1 MLLFNKQIMKN
12 LLSKIAVVGLL
23 IISVS
28 SCDNYLDVNEDPN
41 NPSSEIVN
49 PEIVLAATQVYT
61 YNVLAGNAPNNGNAV
76 VDNMNQ
82 LGNLMMNN
90 WTRDVGASNSSYYF
104 NEHTYNVT
112 SDFYAGIFENLY
124 LRTSNLTFIQQTDQ
138 SGYDYY
144 KAIAKIL
151 KSFYFQYLVDLY
163 GDIPYSEAHQRGGNL
178 TPRYDDD
185 LSIYRDLIVQ
195 LDQAIALIDNAPSG
209 TLNPGSNDVMLQ
221 GDMDMWKK
229 FANTLK
235 LRILLRE
242 SGRSASSS
250 YITAQMAELQN
261 SGAVFLGPNDNVK
274 INPGYNATANQQ
286 NGFAS
291 MFLTTNNTFKNN
303 WSSTGA
309 TKYTVN
315 YLLNTN
321 DTRVGRIYSATSAG
335 PNTYDGHQQGDV
347 LNTSTNYPVSHV
359 GPGLLSSSSQDGIV
373 FTAAESLLLQAE
385 AVQRGY
391 LSGSAKDLYESGI
404 TESFKL
410 LGLTTADASNYYS
423 QSFNLV
429 SWDNSS
435 NKIEAIINQKW
446 IALNGINGGEAWIE
460 NTRTGYP
467 SHIPLSTVATTTT
480 RPIRL
485 LYPSSEIAGNTANV
499 PQQNE
504 SDAFTSKIFWNQ
516 Q

>member
-1 MLLFNKQIMKN
+1 MKN
-12 LLSKIAVVGLL
+12 ILKNIVIGSFVFTALT
-23 IISVS
+23 

-61 YNVLAGNAPNNGNAV
+61 YNTLAGSVSTISPFPV
-76 VDNMNQ
+76 LDNMNQ

-112 SDFYAGIFENLY
+112 SDFYSGIFENLF
-124 LRTSNLTFIQQTDQ
+124 LRTSNYTFIQQTERP
-138 SGYDYY
+138 GYDNY

-151 KSFYFQYLVDLY
+151 KSYYFQYLVDMY
-163 GDIPYSEAHQRGGNL
+163 GDIPYSQAHLRGANL
-178 TPRYDDD
+178 TPAYDDD
-185 LSIYRDLIVQ
+185 LAIYRDLYVQ
-195 LDQAIALIDNAPSG
+195 LDQAISLIDNAPAG
-209 TLNPGSNDVMLQ
+209 TLNPGTNDVMLQ
-221 GDMDMWKK
+221 GNMTMWKK

-235 LRILLRE
+235 LRLLLRE
-242 SGRSASSS
+242 SQRTASAS
-250 YITAQMAELQN
+250 YISTKMNELQT
-261 SGAVFLGPNDNVK
+261 SGAAFLGPDDNVK

-291 MFLTTNNTFKNN
+291 TFLTTNDTFKNN
-303 WSSTGA
+303 WSSTAA
-309 TKYTVN
+309 TKYTIT
-315 YLLNTN
+315 YLLATN
-321 DTRVGRIYSATSAG
+321 DTRIGRIYSATSAG
-335 PNTYDGHQQGDV
+335 PGTYNGHQQGDV

-359 GPGLLSSSSQDGIV
+359 GPGLLVDSAQDGIV

-385 AVQRGY
+385 AVQRDY
-391 LSGSAKDLYESGI
+391 LTGSAQNLYESAI

-410 LGLTTADASNYYS
+410 LGLTTVQATTYYS
-423 QSFNLV
+423 QALNLV
-429 SWDNSS
+429 GWSASA

-446 IALNGINGGEAWIE
+446 IALNGINGGETWIE

-467 SHIPLSTVATTTT
+467 AHVPLSTVAPGSS
-480 RPIRL
+480 RPVRL

-499 PQQNE
+499 PQQTE
-504 SDAFTSKIFWNQ
+504 SQAFTSKIFWNQ
-516 Q
+516 

>member
-1 MLLFNKQIMKN
+1 MKKIFKN
-12 LLSKIAVVGLL
+12 LLIGGLVL
-23 IISVS
+23 SSIT

-41 NPSSEIVN
+41 NPLSETVN
-49 PEIVLAATQVYT
+49 PEIVLAASQVYT
-61 YNVLAGNAPNNGNAV
+61 YNVLAGTVSTANPNAV

-112 SDFYAGIFENLY
+112 TDFYAGIWENLF
-124 LRTSNLTFIQQTDQ
+124 LRTSNYTFIQKTEKP
-138 SGYDYY
+138 GYDNY

-151 KSFYFQYLVDLY
+151 KSFYFQYLVDMY
-163 GDIPYSEAHQRGGNL
+163 GDIPYTQAHLRGENL
-178 TPRYDDD
+178 TPTYDDD
-185 LSIYRDLIVQ
+185 LTIYRDLIVQ
-195 LDQAIALIDNAPSG
+195 LDQAIALIDNAPAG

-235 LRILLRE
+235 LRILIRE
-242 SGRSASSS
+242 SGRAASAS
-250 YITAQMAELQN
+250 YITSQMNALQS
-261 SGAVFLGPNDNVK
+261 SGAQFLGPNDNVK
-274 INPGYNATANQQ
+274 INPGYTAAANQQ
-286 NGFAS
+286 NGFAA
-291 MFLTTNNTFKNN
+291 MFLTTNNLFKNN
-303 WSSTGA
+303 WSSTAA

-315 YLLNTN
+315 YLLGTN
-321 DTRVGRIYSATSAG
+321 DTRIGRIYSATSAG
-335 PNTYDGHQQGDV
+335 PNTFNGHQQGDV

-359 GPGLLSSSSQDGIV
+359 GPGLLSNSSQDGIV

-404 TESFKL
+404 TESYKL
-410 LGLTTADASNYYS
+410 LGLSSADATTYYS
-423 QSFNLV
+423 QAINLV
-429 SWDNSS
+429 GWNASAGNE
-435 NKIEAIINQKW
+435 IEAIINQKW
-446 IALNGINGGEAWIE
+446 IALNGINGAEAWIE
-460 NTRTGYP
+460 NTRTGFP
-467 SHIPLSTVATTTT
+467 SHIPLSTVATTAT

-499 PQQNE
+499 PAQNE
-504 SDAFTSKIFWNQ
+504 SDAFTSKIFWKQ
-516 Q
+516 